1 MHVTAIKVQ
10 IGPVSRDMSALPLP
24 STSNEP
30 LRIFT
35 VLPGSTPPPPPPAV
49 ELVYHNEGRGLTV
62 YRGDSL
68 ALLDRLIAERPEGVF
83 DMIFADPP
91 YFLSSGGQ
99 TCRNGKR
106 ACVDKGDWDTTQGPE
121 FIHAFN
127 LAWLEKCRRALKP
140 NGTIFVSGTHHV
152 ILSVGFAMQ
161 QLGFKILNDIAWQK
175 TNPPPNLG
183 CRCFTHST
191 ETLLWA
197 AKSESS
203 KHCFNYGEMKRVT
216 GKQMQTV
223 WRMSAPGVS
232 EKTHGRHPTQKPLAL
247 LERCILAATEPG
259 ALVFDPF
266 LGGGTTLVA
275 AARTGRRGV
284 GCDLDPAFADLAIRR
299 LTDSGDSS
307 SGLKLH
313 T

>member
-1 MHVTAIKVQ
+1 M
-10 IGPVSRDMSALPLP
+10 
-24 STSNEP
+24 
-30 LRIFT
+30 
-35 VLPGSTPPPPPPAV
+35 
-49 ELVYHNEGRGLTV
+49 
-62 YRGDSL
+62 
-68 ALLDRLIAERPEGVF
+68 
-83 DMIFADPP
+83 
-91 YFLSSGGQ
+91 
-99 TCRNGKR
+99 
-106 ACVDKGDWDTTQGPE
+106 
-121 FIHAFN
+121 
-127 LAWLEKCRRALKP
+127 LKP

-203 KHCFNYGEMKRVT
+203 KYCFNYADMKRVS

-259 ALVFDPF
+259 TLVFDPF

-299 LTDSGDSS
+299 LTDGGDSS